1 MGGEGYAL
9 ERALSDAA
17 LAQLRSREKRARSD
31 LPRRSPSEIY
41 EVSRRAVGDCMEKT
55 GFNDGDAG
63 MRRSTRVSQISS
75 SVKDCVLFEYVCLY
89 RRSACPIDRRLG
101 WFYQHPKGWNS
112 VCDCAVFSVLRLLS
126 NLSGS
131 QRF

>member
-31 LPRRSPSEIY
+31 LPRRSPRDVY

-55 GFNDGDAG
+55 RFNNSDAG
-63 MRRSTRVSQISS
+63 MRSSSRVSQDSS
-75 SVKDCVLFEYVCLY
+75 SPWRIVC
-89 RRSACPIDRRLG
+89 CTRLTEFTG
-101 WFYQHPKGWNS
+101 DQH
-112 VCDCAVFSVLRLLS
+112 ALETL
-126 NLSGS
+126 
-131 QRF
+131 